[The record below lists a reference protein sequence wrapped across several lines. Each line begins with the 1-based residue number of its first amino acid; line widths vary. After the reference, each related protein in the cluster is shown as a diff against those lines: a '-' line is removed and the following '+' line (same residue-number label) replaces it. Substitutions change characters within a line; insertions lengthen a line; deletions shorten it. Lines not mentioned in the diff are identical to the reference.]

1 MVTAGLGA
9 EHLAARYELANDDYN
24 AIMVKALADRLA
36 EAFAEHLHERVRREY
51 WGYAPE
57 EQLEK
62 SALISERYRGIRPAP
77 GYPACP
83 DHSEKETLFTLLSA
97 EKNIGATLTESCAMT
112 PAATISGWYFAHP
125 EAKYFNT
132 GKILQDQVE
141 SLAQRKGL
149 DLAIMTRWLTPILN
163 S

>member
-1 MVTAGLGA
+1 
-9 EHLAARYELANDDYN
+9 
-24 AIMVKALADRLA
+24 
-36 EAFAEHLHERVRREY
+36 
-51 WGYAPE
+51 GYAPE

-97 EKNIGATLTESCAMT
+97 EKNIGTTLTESCAMT